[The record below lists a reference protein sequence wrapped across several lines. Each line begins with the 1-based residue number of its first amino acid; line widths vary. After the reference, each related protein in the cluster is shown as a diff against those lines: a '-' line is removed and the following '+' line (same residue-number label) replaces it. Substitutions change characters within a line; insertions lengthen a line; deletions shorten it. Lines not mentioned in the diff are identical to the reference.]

1 MVNLQKIIFLLCLTI
16 TFYSCQP
23 KQKGLP
29 VIGFVDAVEDE
40 TLDRAKKGFFDA
52 LKDSGLTLK
61 QDFEVIYRNAQ
72 GDIPMLVQ
80 SVDYLI
86 NERVDLI
93 AANSTLSTITA
104 VQRTRTIPVCMMVS
118 PSPDLA
124 GLRDKK
130 GKDPVNLFGVY
141 ETLEYID
148 TAATLAKEI
157 RPEGK
162 IIGVIFNQSE
172 PQSVDALK
180 RITSAFEKLGEYK
193 ILSRGVANSAEC
205 YTAIRSLTKDG
216 IDLFFALPDNTIF
229 ASFETI
235 LQACNE
241 ANVPIIT
248 SESGLVVRGAV
259 AGFGA
264 DMYDWGYESGMEAAR
279 YLKKGK
285 IPVPRKLKKRV
296 KMYNEAQASRFQL
309 NLEPSYIKAN

>member
-1 MVNLQKIIFLLCLTI
+1 MVNFCKIFILFCLTI
-16 TFYSCQP
+16 IFNSCQP

-29 VIGFVDAVEDE
+29 VIGFVDAIEDE
-40 TLDRAKKGFFDA
+40 TLGRAKKGFFDA

-80 SVDYLI
+80 SVDYFI

-124 GLRDKK
+124 GLRDNK

-180 RITSAFEKLGEYK
+180 RITSAFEKMGEYK
-193 ILSRGVANSAEC
+193 ILSRGVANSSEC

-241 ANVPIIT
+241 SNVPIIT

-264 DMYDWGYESGMEAAR
+264 DMYDWGYESGMEAVR
-279 YLKKGK
+279 FLKTGK
-285 IPVPRKLKKRV
+285 IPVPRKLSKRV
-296 KMYNEAQASRFQL
+296 KMYNEAQAGRFQL
-309 NLEPSYIKAN
+309 NLEELYIKAN